1 MLYPVEL
8 KYTLKLKVSYGLLL
22 KGILLLPVELNLLY
36 YRSSYFSPKLLF
48 FCSSILIALI
58 GVPVNA

>member
-1 MLYPVEL
+1 MLTVVTRKSDNEIIR
-8 KYTLKLKVSYGLLL
+8 VLLL

-36 YRSSYFSPKLLF
+36 YNSSYFSPKLLF